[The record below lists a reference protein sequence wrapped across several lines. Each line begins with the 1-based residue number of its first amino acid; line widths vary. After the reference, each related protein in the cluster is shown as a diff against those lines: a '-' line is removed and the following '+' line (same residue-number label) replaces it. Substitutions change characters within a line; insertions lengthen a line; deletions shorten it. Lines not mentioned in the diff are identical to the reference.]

1 MSAPLR
7 HHRISR
13 LSYDSVHRSHKSH
26 MAVKWHELIED
37 ADTPAYHASLADKST
52 LVCRAGLIMLSG
64 GTGGYRVREVMNAVA
79 EALGITCVV
88 DVGLITLECTCIDG
102 HETYSEVL
110 SLATTGVN
118 TQRIMLM
125 EQFVDA
131 VVLEGPSWSVC
142 EFHRRL
148 DEIEHTPGNYAPWQ
162 VGLAAAFACGAFVF
176 LLGGG
181 PVEMLCAFCGA
192 GVGNYLRRKM
202 IDKHLTQFA
211 CIGASVAVACLVYL
225 GVLTALSAVVPNAW
239 EHEAGYIGA
248 MLFVIPGFPLITSG
262 FDIAK
267 LDLRSG
273 IERLVYALTV
283 IVVATLVAWLV
294 AEVVQLHPDD
304 FDPLGLD
311 PALVCALR
319 LVASF
324 TGVFGF
330 SMMFNS
336 TPQMAATAGVIG
348 ALANTLRLELVDF
361 AGLPAASAA
370 FAGALLAGLLASVV
384 RLRYKLPRLS
394 LTVPS
399 IVIMVP
405 GLYLYRAV
413 YNLGTLNT
421 IEALSWGT
429 RALMIV
435 LFLPLG
441 LIVARILT
449 DKHWR
454 YCN

>member
-131 VVLEGPSWSVC
+131 VILEGPSWSVC

-294 AEVVQLHPDD
+294 VSAV
-304 FDPLGLD
+304 
-311 PALVCALR
+311 ALVTQRRRWRLPRALSARSPTRCAWSSSTSQACPPPRQRLR
-319 LVASF
+319 ARFLPGFWPRSCACATNFRASRSRCPLSSSWCRDF
-324 TGVFGF
+324 TSTAPCTTWVR
-330 SMMFNS
+330 S
-336 TPQMAATAGVIG
+336 TPSRRFRG
-348 ALANTLRLELVDF
+348 A
-361 AGLPAASAA
+361 
-370 FAGALLAGLLASVV
+370 
-384 RLRYKLPRLS
+384 
-394 LTVPS
+394 
-399 IVIMVP
+399 
-405 GLYLYRAV
+405 RA
-413 YNLGTLNT
+413 
-421 IEALSWGT
+421 
-429 RALMIV
+429 
-435 LFLPLG
+435 PL
-441 LIVARILT
+441 
-449 DKHWR
+449 
-454 YCN
+454 